1 MQARHRIRPHW
12 FVDPIAG
19 KIWATKIKFFEEFQR
34 IPSVE
39 ELKEWGDFVT
49 EEPQISKKMLHKVQI
64 GLLETQNFG
73 KDALTRELQ
82 GWLQAILFKESAI
95 TAQNLFNK
103 QKFDECFSFFGKQ
116 LDHIKTTKF
125 VEDQEF
131 QFEDYAT
138 DFEKEVLDREK
149 ACTFGSTLI
158 DSYLLPEAT
167 QGSLLPGDQ
176 TILLAPTNIG
186 KTTAIL
192 TIVAANLRKGRSVLL
207 LTHEGRPQ
215 DINLKLWCNLLQVT
229 RPELFKMMQSVEG
242 KARLDQ
248 ALAVLKKYLTYVP
261 YTKAGMVVEDVETI
275 IRSKQEERIAKTGK
289 GYDMLACDYPAKLT
303 TRMASHGNMA
313 PRHIMDIV
321 YNYFVNLA
329 LEYSFHSLVAI
340 QANRDAS
347 RVNRGQR
354 EEGRLLTPEDVSE
367 AFGPMQTAT
376 NIISIN
382 RDPIAAGRDLLTYY
396 IAKSRSSEV
405 GWAFICKSNF
415 KYATTHSNKLGAV
428 GYRGS
433 HSMVEAAETYMQ
445 QYLNSVIPETP
456 HPH

>member
-1 MQARHRIRPHW
+1 MA
-12 FVDPIAG
+12 
-19 KIWATKIKFFEEFQR
+19 
-34 IPSVE
+34 
-39 ELKEWGDFVT
+39 
-49 EEPQISKKMLHKVQI
+49 HKVQI
-64 GLLETQNFG
+64 CLLETQNFG

-95 TAQNLFNK
+95 TAQGLFNK

-125 VEDQEF
+125 IEDQEF
-131 QFEDYAT
+131 RFEDYAT
-138 DFEKEVLDREK
+138 DFEKEILDREK
-149 ACTFGSTLI
+149 ACTFGSQLI

-167 QGSLLPGDQ
+167 NGSLLPGDQ

-186 KTTAIL
+186 KTTSLL
-192 TIVAANLRKGRSVLL
+192 TITAANLRKAKSVLL

-215 DINLKLWCNLLQVT
+215 DINLKLWCNLLGVT
-229 RPELFKMMQSVEG
+229 RPDLFKMMQSAEG
-242 KARLDQ
+242 KNRIDQ
-248 ALAVLKKYLTYVP
+248 ALAVLKKYLTYIP

-289 GYDMLACDYPAKLT
+289 GFDLLVNDYPAKLT
-303 TRMASHGNMA
+303 TRTASGGHMA
-313 PRHIMDIV
+313 PRHIMDTV

-329 LEYSFHSLVAI
+329 LEYNWHSLVAI
-340 QANRDAS
+340 QGNRDSS

-382 RDPIAAGRDLLTYY
+382 RDPIAAGKDLLTYY
-396 IAKSRSSEV
+396 ISKSRSSET

-415 KYATTHSNKLGAV
+415 KHAITHSNKLGAV

-433 HSMVEAAETYMQ
+433 HSQIESAESYMQ
-445 QYLNSVIPETP
+445 QYLNSVIPETSNP
-456 HPH
+456 H